1 MTLSFRSIP
10 RFPARILSDAG
21 IAAVRTG
28 NDVTIKND
36 FGSLAHIENMRDPAV
51 SFFVNWDSELDAY
64 STISFD
70 DMFIAIEGTYRVIG
84 DANVT
89 LDNTDRNIQTSVP
102 LTASRTLTLPSAASV
117 QPGRPIII
125 NDSIGAISASTPL
138 VIARAG
144 TDLINPGG
152 VTSVSIS
159 VGGGFM
165 TLVSD
170 GVSRWSVE
178 WTPADLVFLN
188 NKLSGGINLS
198 LTNRISEK
206 QKRINALEFGV
217 DPTGG
222 SDSTAALVA
231 FYAAL
236 QPGMIGELPPGTIKF
251 NTALTWAGKD
261 RIVIKGAGRGITKLV
276 YTGANTTND
285 LIVFGDYL
293 DTYIDNQFLDFT
305 VSSNTLMTG
314 GYALRFKGLSSSI
327 VARVSMDGQYGLGNL
342 WHGIYF
348 DGVQVCRYEDYET
361 YCQRDGASV
370 SGTVGVG
377 PKALM
382 HFKEGW
388 MLGTSSANSVGIRV
402 GGAFGGVYIDAVD
415 CSGAM
420 FAASVVDET
429 LKAEPNREV
438 FFWNADFD
446 AGHTYSVLVLHS
458 NGQPG
463 VYVYD
468 GCYFFSPVRIQT
480 GTGSNHK
487 FSGCTFSPNL
497 GGDALR
503 VDTDSFVFATGCFFL
518 PQSAGYAVNITS
530 PTHGVTL
537 PQGSNHVGNGGLG
550 AFSTYRPRDEY
561 FSFLD
566 MASASTTD
574 ISSRAEK
581 AINIT
586 GTTTITSFGSA
597 PLGVR
602 KLLKFAGAL
611 TLTHNAT
618 SLILQG
624 GRNLTT
630 SSGMLMEV
638 VSLGSGNWAQ
648 IKPSPIA
655 DYDSIHT
662 AGADIASAST
672 INLDAATG
680 FAVNITGTTT
690 ITAMT
695 LAQGKKRLLR
705 FTGALKVTNG
715 ASLVM
720 PNNTD
725 FYSQA
730 GDTMLV
736 YGDASGVVRC
746 LASLH
751 STADYVE
758 STVAAGSAVALS
770 NNTPANMTSISLP
783 AGDWDVSAIVSFT
796 AAATTNITR
805 GYASISTVSASTD
818 LTPGRF
824 AEVPI
829 PDSGGTFATKSPTL
843 SIPAARMQPAGAT
856 TVYLVVNALFTVST
870 CSAWGIMR
878 ARRKN

>member
-1 MTLSFRSIP
+1 MSDDLQLSLYLTSPGLDKTLLQNAFGALGLIRTDTNQSFSDAEKAMARANIGADRAPSSTQVENEDKIIAP
-10 RFPARILSDAG
+10 SDRILA
-21 IAAVRTG
+21 
-28 NDVTIKND
+28 
-36 FGSLAHIENMRDPAV
+36 
-51 SFFVNWDSELDAY
+51 
-64 STISFD
+64 TISSFT
-70 DMFIAIEGTYRVIG
+70 APHTWTLPL
-84 DANVT
+84 AN
-89 LDNTDRNIQTSVP
+89 SVP
-102 LTASRTLTLPSAASV
+102 AGSMIV
-117 QPGRPIII
+117 I
-125 NDSIGAISASTPL
+125 NDSFGAVSSTNTLTVQAAGSDTLQPGAHTST
-138 VIARAG
+138 VIAIPG
-144 TDLINPGG
+144 SHLELI
-152 VTSVSIS
+152 
-159 VGGGFM
+159 
-165 TLVSD
+165 SD
-170 GVSRWSVE
+170 GVSKWGVE
-178 WTPADLVFLN
+178 WVNSDFVVFG
-188 NKLSGGINLS
+188 NKLPGNANLT
-198 LTNRISEK
+198 LTNRISEN

-217 DPTGG
+217 DPTGTN
-222 SDSTAALVA
+222 DSTAALVA

-402 GGAFGGVYIDAVD
+402 GGAFGGVYIDAID

-420 FAASVVDET
+420 FAATVVDET

-446 AGHTYSVLVLHS
+446 AGHTYSVLILHS

-518 PQSAGYAVNITS
+518 PQSSGYAVNITS

-574 ISSRAEK
+574 IASRAEK
-581 AINIT
+581 SINIT
-586 GTTTITSFGSA
+586 GTTTITAFGNA
-597 PLGVR
+597 PQGVR

-618 SLILQG
+618 SLILQAG
-624 GRNLTT
+624 ANVTT
-630 SSGMLMEV
+630 SAGMLMEF
-638 VSLGSGNWAQ
+638 VSLGGGNWAQ
-648 IKPSPIA
+648 AAPNSIIGF
-655 DYDSIHT
+655 DSVHT
-662 AGADIASAST
+662 VGTSIASSAT
-672 INLDAATG
+672 VNLDTATG
-680 FAVNITGTTT
+680 YKVLLTGTTGV
-690 ITAMT
+690 TAIT
-695 LAQGKKRLLR
+695 LAAGKLR
-705 FTGALKVTNG
+705 VVTCAAAVKFTNG
-715 ASLVM
+715 ASLVL
-720 PNNTD
+720 PGGVD
-725 FYSQA
+725 FYAEA
-730 GDTMLV
+730 GDVLIFAGTSV
-736 YGDASGVVRC
+736 GTQCIGYTRAGQGYTESIVASASPVALTTGSAKTWAHFDLGPGEYDVSAN
-746 LASLH
+746 LAASL
-751 STADYVE
+751 SGSANVTRFLCSISLADNAVDITPGRFSEAWLPPAGIAPTGVSPGANVPSVRIVLTATTTIY
-758 STVAAGSAVALS
+758 AVALS
-770 NNTPANMTSISLP
+770 AFSVGS
-783 AGDWDVSAIVSFT
+783 V
-796 AAATTNITR
+796 
-805 GYASISTVSASTD
+805 
-818 LTPGRF
+818 
-824 AEVPI
+824 
-829 PDSGGTFATKSPTL
+829 
-843 SIPAARMQPAGAT
+843 
-856 TVYLVVNALFTVST
+856 
-870 CSAWGIMR
+870 SAWGILR
-878 ARRKN
+878 ARRVR